1 MNSQITPIK
10 KLMASKHDNVVNAH
24 MEEAWNNVAANKMY
38 MWASRHQGPYWGEK
52 KKKNTKMT
60 SKLRSEGV
68 TQNDKGI
75 VFQNERLRFY
85 KGLQ

>member
-1 MNSQITPIK
+1 MHTWRKHGIMWQQIKCTCGQADTRD
-10 KLMASKHDNVVNAH
+10 LT
-24 MEEAWNNVAANKMY
+24 E
-38 MWASRHQGPYWGEK
+38 GK

>member
-38 MWASRHQGPYWGEK
+38 MWASRHQGPYWGK